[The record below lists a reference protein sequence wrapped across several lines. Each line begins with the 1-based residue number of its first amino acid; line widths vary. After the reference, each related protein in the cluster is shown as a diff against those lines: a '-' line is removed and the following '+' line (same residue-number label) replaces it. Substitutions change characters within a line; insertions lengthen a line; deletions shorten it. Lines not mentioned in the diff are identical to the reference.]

1 MMPWRYFLRTLRFL
15 HVGQQCTDLGK
26 LKGHGM
32 TIIATADIT
41 EDEMDDDPEHK
52 SKSLQ
57 EGPIHHKSIFK
68 LAIVEV
74 VANFTVSVGF
84 YLVGSGVRTFFSFM
98 LGGVSC

>member
-1 MMPWRYFLRTLRFL
+1 
-15 HVGQQCTDLGK
+15 
-26 LKGHGM
+26 M

-41 EDEMDDDPEHK
+41 EDEMEDDPEHK

-84 YLVGSGVRTFFSFM
+84 YLVGSGVRTFFFIHAWRCQLLSQVYLFPP
-98 LGGVSC
+98 

>member
-1 MMPWRYFLRTLRFL
+1 
-15 HVGQQCTDLGK
+15 
-26 LKGHGM
+26 M

-41 EDEMDDDPEHK
+41 EDEMEDDPEHK
-52 SKSLQ
+52 SKLSQ

-84 YLVGSGVRTFFSFM
+84 YLVGSGVSFLCSCM
-98 LGGVSC
+98 MVLVSAETSLPKTYSSLLSRCIKLFIAVL

>member
-1 MMPWRYFLRTLRFL
+1 
-15 HVGQQCTDLGK
+15 
-26 LKGHGM
+26 M

-41 EDEMDDDPEHK
+41 EHEMDDDPEHK
-52 SKSLQ
+52 SKPSQ
-57 EGPIHHKSIFK
+57 EGPIHHKSVFK

-84 YLVGSGVRTFFSFM
+84 YLVGSGVMSFFFFFFFFM